1 MNRADEMAA
10 LIRGRRS
17 VRSFSEK
24 PVQPATVKELIELAT
39 WAPSA
44 SNRQDWFFTAV
55 FAESTKREMA
65 RAVRERWADI
75 VAANEGSGLAEEV
88 RRYSAQLSAFEKAPV
103 VIAVSART
111 PDSAQKHLLGDVAG
125 ATVGSA
131 TSAAMAAQNLMLGAS
146 AWGLATCCM
155 TGPIAARENLSNILE
170 LGKREEIICLVTL
183 GWPAESPDAPPRK
196 PVEQVMRSEE

>member
-1 MNRADEMAA
+1 MAT
-10 LIRGRRS
+10 LIRSRRS
-17 VRSFSEK
+17 VRSFSDK

-44 SNRQDWFFTAV
+44 SNRQDWFFTV
-55 FAESTKREMA
+55 VYAESTKREMA
-65 RAVRERWADI
+65 RAVREHWDDI

-88 RRYSAQLSAFEKAPV
+88 RRYSAQFAAFETAPV
-103 VIAVSART
+103 VIALSART
-111 PDSAQKHLLGDVAG
+111 PDSAQKHLLGDVAR

-131 TSAAMAAQNLMLGAS
+131 ASAAMAVQNLMLAS
-146 AWGLATCCM
+146 HARGLATCCM
-155 TGPIAARENLSNILE
+155 TGPVAAREELSNILE

-196 PVEQVMRSEE
+196 PVEQVMRIVE